1 MTQSILQQKAGLHGY
16 ANRGSRQTFKLVKQW
31 VEQAI
36 TDYTFNI
43 SLKAIDKEQQNSDHL
58 IKEC

>member
-1 MTQSILQQKAGLHGY
+1 MLQQKAGLHGY

-43 SLKAIDKEQQNSDHL
+43 SLKAIDKEQQTL
-58 IKEC
+58 TIL

>member
-43 SLKAIDKEQQNSDHL
+43 SLKAL
-58 IKEC
+58 IKNSKL